1 MGGILG
7 EAKVKISMDDLDKLD
22 RHIDS
27 SGRKFVG
34 QTDKMSAGLK
44 AMGGLFATIGVAK
57 FGTDIFNA
65 SVNTDKLHRMLVNVE
80 GSRQAA
86 NKRFEEFRK
95 LAKEPVLDP
104 FNLAKYYTGLKAM
117 RVESELSIRFMKGF
131 ANVMAGAG
139 AGNEEFSRSMAQ
151 IVQMVGKA
159 KAEMQDIR
167 PILEAFPQFAKYFAD
182 AMGTIDTE
190 ELAKKGVTAIDVLQ
204 KLTAEFE
211 KQPHFAGG
219 AQASV
224 DNFKQSLM
232 LFESELGKNVLPI
245 IGSFLDKLTGMM
257 DKFGQLDAPMKT
269 LIGTSVV
276 GGIGL
281 LGVAAAV
288 TAVVNALD
296 ALGMSAGLKAL
307 TSGALAGGA
316 KAGLGTTAG
325 GIAIGGG
332 ALAATMATA
341 GAAIATAWMVD
352 KVYIAATRVDLVGP
366 ASTAGAKAEVA
377 GSRAALLKEL
387 GLYGETQ
394 QFSTGMNAGDLVKM
408 SNMFTQAG
416 LDMSRYAKPDLRL
429 TFADVIS
436 SLKTSFGQP
445 KYVTQPMNLKGLG
458 DISGMSPESQ
468 KLLEALQESSYNF
481 PVESYASTKAGK
493 YKFGPRI
500 TTNELAKGGALGFQ
514 PEGGGFK
521 STPFTVDMKAI
532 QARADLAEANAKLDK
547 QIEQMIP
554 TFTILNNKEQAHI
567 DKLRQQ
573 VPLYTDNGVAIEDYN
588 KALEFIKN
596 LKIDEEI
603 HKQNKELSDQLVNIY
618 NVTSAWDDLKKEIG
632 YTAEKTAETDKKQ
645 SQFWRDMK
653 SFGVNALDQT
663 LNKSVNNF
671 FDRMNWQ
678 MDDTENSWKSFCNNL
693 LAEFTKMLLSMEIEA
708 EAKNVFNWAS
718 GKGYGGGGGIG
729 GTVAGL
735 KPEQGN
741 SKLGSMAGIATGI
754 GIWYEIYK
762 GWKDIE
768 ASRKEGR
775 AMRSQLESQVSAGQ
789 IDPVSAWIAYSSR
802 SGQLGL
808 TGLTEK
814 VQNIRG
820 YAEGGSGIVTK
831 PTMFMM
837 GERGPEAYNIQPL
850 SKGKSGIGGST
861 VVNISFPNADPDRM
875 DKGRFKHLVATSINE
890 LVNDGVLSRSVN

>member
-65 SVNTDKLHRMLVNVE
+65 SVNMDKLHRMLVNVE
-80 GSRQAA
+80 GSQQAA
-86 NKRFEEFRK
+86 NKRFEQFRV

-104 FNLAKYYTGLKAM
+104 FNLSRFYTGLRAM
-117 RVESELSIRFMKGF
+117 NVEGELSIRFMKGL

-139 AGNEEFSRSMAQ
+139 AGNEDFSRSMQ
-151 IVQMVGKA
+151 QVVQMMGKG
-159 KAEMQDIR
+159 KLEGQDLR
-167 PILEAFPQFAKYFAD
+167 VILESFPQFAKYVKD
-182 AMGTIDTE
+182 ALGSINTE
-190 ELAKKGVTAIDVLQ
+190 ELAKSGITATEVMQ
-204 KLTAEFE
+204 KLTVEFE
-211 KQPHFAGG
+211 KQPKFAGS
-219 AQASV
+219 AQEAV
-224 DNFKQSLM
+224 DNFKQSLT
-232 LFESELGKNVLPI
+232 LFESSVGLQVLPTL
-245 IGSFLDKLTGMM
+245 SKFLTKLTDMV
-257 DKFGQLDAPMKT
+257 DKFQTLDGSMKT

-307 TSGALAGGA
+307 TSGALAGGT

-408 SNMFTQAG
+408 SNLFTNAG

-554 TFTILNNKEQAHI
+554 TFTQLDDKEQAHI
-567 DKLRQQ
+567 DKLQQ
-573 VPLYTDNGVAIEDYN
+573 QISLFNENGIAIDDLN
-588 KALEFIKN
+588 KALEFTKN
-596 LKIDEEI
+596 LKLDE
-603 HKQNKELSDQLVNIY
+603 QTRAWNKELTGQLLNIY
-618 NVTSAWDDLKKEIG
+618 DTTTAWDEFINEGKSSITDIGIAWGEMANNVIGSIETMTQGAGQLMSNVESLINRIWGIDLSE
-632 YTAEKTAETDKKQ
+632 YEYVDPEK
-645 SQFWRDMK
+645 
-653 SFGVNALDQT
+653 
-663 LNKSVNNF
+663 
-671 FDRMNWQ
+671 
-678 MDDTENSWKSFCNNL
+678 
-693 LAEFTKMLLSMEIEA
+693 EA
-708 EAKNVFNWAS
+708 ERKKRLKENEMKPKYGWWETAKNI
-718 GKGYGGGGGIG
+718 YGGVTDLLGIG
-729 GTVAGL
+729 EGAG
-735 KPEQGN
+735 KIISSFQTGGWAMTPQIASIAEREPELIIPK
-741 SKLGSMAGIATGI
+741 SKLST
-754 GIWYEIYK
+754 
-762 GWKDIE
+762 
-768 ASRKEGR
+768 
-775 AMRSQLESQVSAGQ
+775 
-789 IDPVSAWIAYSSR
+789 
-802 SGQLGL
+802 SGLGG
-808 TGLTEK
+808 TT
-814 VQNIRG
+814 I
-820 YAEGGSGIVTK
+820 
-831 PTMFMM
+831 
-837 GERGPEAYNIQPL
+837 
-850 SKGKSGIGGST
+850 
-861 VVNISFPNADPDRM
+861 VNISFPNVDVNHL
-875 DKGRFKHLVATSINE
+875 DKGRFKHLVETSINE
-890 LVNDGVLSRSVN
+890 LAADGVISRV